1 MNICN
6 LSIGTADLH
15 FSDIYWFEKYSYYA
29 FDITLENASTLWF
42 NNLMFLNAGFDHYC
56 AEEFLNAV
64 KEYFKLANIVDG
76 SPVSILFSGNQILAI
91 GARGSDLWID
101 VRNGV
106 YGRTAPL
113 SFAGLGL
120 KIKSLEV
127 Y

>member
-1 MNICN
+1 MNSCN

-15 FSDIYWFEKYSYYA
+15 FSNLYWFEKYCYYA
-29 FDITLENASTLWF
+29 FDITFENASTLWF
-42 NNLMFLNAGFDHYC
+42 NNLMFLNAGFDYDG
-56 AEEFLNAV
+56 AKDFLNAV
-64 KEYFKLANIVDG
+64 KEYFKLANIADG

-101 VRNGV
+101 VRYGV
-106 YGRTAPL
+106 FCRTAPL